1 MNDSVEHSLL
11 QAPYA
16 GVGLIEGREGLEA
29 LAGLTGCWKLD
40 ASRALS
46 LQARRAG
53 VLRITHGRVWAT
65 FDHAD
70 QPGSARAGDHI
81 LSRGES
87 LHLQPGERLVMES
100 FGIGHTPSACFSWE
114 PARASRSAAA
124 VPASAPGVPRRVR
137 IMGRAVTR
145 AATVFAMIFV
155 VLAPAITSLNALLL
169 QKL

>member
-1 MNDSVEHSLL
+1 MNDSVELASL
-11 QAPYA
+11 QTHHA
-16 GVGLIEGREGLEA
+16 GVGLIKGREGLEA
-29 LAGLTGCWKLD
+29 LAGCWKLD
-40 ASRALS
+40 AGRALS

-53 VLRITHGRVWAT
+53 VLRIAHGRVWAT

-114 PARASRSAAA
+114 PARAGRTAAA
-124 VPASAPGVPRRVR
+124 VPASVPRRVR

-155 VLAPAITSLNALLL
+155 VLAPVITRLNALLL